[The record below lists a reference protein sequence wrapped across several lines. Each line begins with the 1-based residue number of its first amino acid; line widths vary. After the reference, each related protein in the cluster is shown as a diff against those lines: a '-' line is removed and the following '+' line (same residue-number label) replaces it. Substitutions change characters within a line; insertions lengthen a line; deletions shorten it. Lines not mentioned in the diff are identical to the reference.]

1 MDEEMKRAIELSL
14 NAIENAKPFDFDSVE
29 TVMDVNDILSYTL
42 QTPMAQEEC
51 SVCLGDFDIG

>member
-1 MDEEMKRAIELSL
+1 MAELGRQSSSMDEEMKRAIELSL

-42 QTPMAQEEC
+42 
-51 SVCLGDFDIG
+51 